1 VSGNAGRGFAPQ
13 GDRTAAAGAASSAE
27 VPAVLDPIA
36 VSPLKRL
43 SAREIQ
49 VLKMV
54 AEGRTSKE
62 IARALGVLP
71 SSIDTY
77 RSRLM
82 AKLEVKDVPAL
93 VRLAIRAGLIAL

>member
-1 VSGNAGRGFAPQ
+1 M
-13 GDRTAAAGAASSAE
+13 
-27 VPAVLDPIA
+27 PAVLNPIE

-43 SAREIQ
+43 SARQIQ

-62 IARALGVLP
+62 IARSLGVLP
-71 SSIDTY
+71 STIDTY

-82 AKLEVKDVPAL
+82 AKLEVNDVPAL
-93 VRLAIRAGLIAL
+93 VRLALRAGLIGL

>member
-1 VSGNAGRGFAPQ
+1 M
-13 GDRTAAAGAASSAE
+13 
-27 VPAVLDPIA
+27 
-36 VSPLKRL
+36 SPLKRL

-62 IARALGVLP
+62 IARVLGVLP
-71 SSIDTY
+71 STIDTY

-82 AKLEVKDVPAL
+82 TKLEVNDVPAL
-93 VRLAIRAGLIAL
+93 VRLAIRAGLIEL

>member
-1 VSGNAGRGFAPQ
+1 MLN
-13 GDRTAAAGAASSAE
+13 
-27 VPAVLDPIA
+27 PIDG
-36 VSPLKRL
+36 SPLKRL

>member
-1 VSGNAGRGFAPQ
+1 M
-13 GDRTAAAGAASSAE
+13 
-27 VPAVLDPIA
+27 PAVVHNPLA

-54 AEGRTSKE
+54 TEGRTSKE
-62 IARALGVLP
+62 VARALGVLP
-71 SSIDTY
+71 STIDTY

-82 AKLEVKDVPAL
+82 AKLQVKDIPAL

>member
-1 VSGNAGRGFAPQ
+1 
-13 GDRTAAAGAASSAE
+13 
-27 VPAVLDPIA
+27 VLNPIDG
-36 VSPLKRL
+36 SPLKRL